1 MSIAGS
7 LEYASNLAE
16 GALRDAAA
24 VDRLLASLG
33 ALQGGAGG
41 APFDGPALSAD
52 KLAAALARA
61 QQAMDVQGL
70 KGSQAADLVQQKANA
85 AADLASQKG
94 SQAAV
99 LAAQQAQAQQEAIAA
114 QSANAQAVAAQRA
127 QAAVDVQTLKGSQAA
142 EAAQAKLV
150 AQQEAAASASAAQ
163 QNAALAKL
171 VQSQASAGNAQA
183 LAAQKSAAQ
192 VVAIEAKK
200 DAQLEVL
207 AEKAS
212 ITAARDAEKRAQAEQ
227 KAAEKS
233 AAIAEKAAADKAG
246 STSQRNLDAGSALL
260 DGNLQGALS
269 QFGPEGQAAAQVLA
283 IVEKIASIVGGLLKA
298 GADLSIASG
307 TFRENTTL
315 AFEGLLGGEAAAAA
329 LYEKALD
336 LSDKSGLS
344 KEAVVAKLQKQIS
357 AGVSEADAL
366 KEINA
371 IAAATLG
378 LGEGKAS
385 KIDSLLTKI
394 AATDKVSSRVFD
406 SLGVAGLAADDLYA
420 KLGQTTGKTRQE
432 LEALAKAGK
441 LSSAEVSAA
450 IEAVIEDKFGK
461 LRDKAG
467 QTIPRILGD
476 IQDEFARLF
485 DKVTGTE
492 GAGKFKTMLSGF
504 SEMLT
509 TGPQAEKLRSA
520 FNELFGNLF
529 GLIGD
534 SVDMGTAGEIVD
546 GIASGIHRIGEFIKD
561 ITPGVSGFFKGFAKG
576 FEQFMPALGALP
588 RLLMTI
594 TGGVG
599 GLGGLFEMAG
609 KGLAYFLGFLLLLA
623 EGFAFFGGML
633 LTIVGVV
640 ASAVAAVLGLIGS
653 LVSTISGYWDD
664 LKASVSGLGPDLGG
678 AASGAGGAIIDGF
691 VSGIDSKAGAVAEAV
706 VRAAGNAI
714 AAAKRIL
721 GIASPSRVFAEIGD
735 YTGQGFA
742 LGIDGAANDVVHSA
756 RTMAQ
761 DAAAASAAVGM
772 MGPGLLPGG
781 AANANGR
788 GARGGSG
795 AAAAAG
801 AGGAKAGNVYQFA
814 AGAIVI
820 HANSKAEGEAAA
832 EGFDARI
839 RQLAEMA

>member
-7 LEYASNLAE
+7 LEYASNLAA
-16 GALRDAAA
+16 GALRDAEA

-33 ALQGGAGG
+33 ALQGGTGG
-41 APFDGPALSAD
+41 APFDGAALSAD

-85 AADLASQKG
+85 AADLATQKG

-127 QAAVDVQTLKGSQAA
+127 QAAVDVQGLKGSQAA
-142 EAAQAKLV
+142 EAAQAKLA
-150 AQQEAAASASAAQ
+150 AQQEAAASAAVAQ
-163 QNAALAKL
+163 QNAAQAKL
-171 VQSQASAGNAQA
+171 VQSQANAGNAQA
-183 LAAQKSAAQ
+183 LAAQRSAAQ
-192 VVAIEAKK
+192 VIAIEAKK

-233 AAIAEKAAADKAG
+233 AAIAEKAAADKEG

-283 IVEKIASIVGGLLKA
+283 VVEKIASIVGGLLKA

-307 TFRENTTL
+307 TFREDTTL

-329 LYEKALD
+329 LYEKAMD
-336 LSDKSGLS
+336 LADESGLS

-366 KEINA
+366 REINA

-441 LSSAEVSAA
+441 LSSEQVSAA
-450 IEAVIEDKFGK
+450 IEGVLEDKFGK

-467 QTIPRILGD
+467 GSIPRILGD
-476 IQDEFARLF
+476 IGDEFARLF

-492 GAGKFKTMLSGF
+492 GAGKFKGLLKGF
-504 SEMLT
+504 SDMLT
-509 TGPQAEKLRSA
+509 GAEGEKLRGA
-520 FNELFGNLF
+520 FNELFGNIF
-529 GLIGD
+529 GLLGD
-534 SVDMGTAGEIVD
+534 SVDMGTASEIID
-546 GIASGIHRIGEFIKD
+546 GLAAGIHRIGEFVKD

-653 LVSTISGYWDD
+653 LVSYLDGLWEDFKASISGI
-664 LKASVSGLGPDLGG
+664 GPDLGG
-678 AASGAGGAIIDGF
+678 ASSGAGGAIIDGF
-691 VSGIDSKAGAVAEAV
+691 VSGIDGKASAVADAV

-756 RTMAQ
+756 RTMAK

-772 MGPGLLPGG
+772 MGPGFLPGG
-781 AANANGR
+781 ATNSNGR
-788 GARGGSG
+788 GARAGGTG
-795 AAAAAG
+795 AAAAASAG
-801 AGGAKAGNVYQFA
+801 TAAQRPTFHIENVTIHASTEAGGA
-814 AGAIVI
+814 
-820 HANSKAEGEAAA
+820 AAA
-832 EGFDARI
+832 RGFYQELL
-839 RQLAEMA
+839 QLAESA